1 MSRLVYISLFILSI
15 PQSET
20 SVQYQTKNYYT
31 IKAKEIT
38 VIYAPNLTCMIY
50 KRKQFSYMSGTPEL
64 L

>member
-15 PQSET
+15 PQSE
-20 SVQYQTKNYYT
+20 
-31 IKAKEIT
+31 KAKEIA

-50 KRKQFSYMSGTPEL
+50 KRKQFSYMSGTAEL